1 MRKNKQRSPTGP
13 KPPSEGILDSFTEAQ
28 LDDWTRGGDL
38 LQKLA
43 DKIYFELEALR
54 AAKYDALC
62 DALRS
67 SPGVS
72 LDVNGWSRVTDYCWS
87 LSPLSPAGSVK
98 GVGGRFNIGEM
109 LDRARG
115 QAFPCLYIAQ
125 SVETAYAE
133 YFGESLSTQMGP
145 LTLGELA
152 LRRESSFTTF
162 LLNGR
167 LERVLDLR
175 EETSLKSFADIIR
188 HFSISSST
196 KAAFRSAGLPQR
208 QIIRS
213 AKQLRSR
220 LLMEP
225 KSWRQEPSLFG
236 IPSPGQIFGR
246 FARDADWEAIL
257 YPSRRGTGLCLAI
270 FTENFRASTSLIEVV
285 GAKPTGATHT
295 ILDKDHLS

>member
-1 MRKNKQRSPTGP
+1 MKKNKQR
-13 KPPSEGILDSFTEAQ
+13 PPNPPRPPGDGFLDSFTEAQ

-38 LQKLA
+38 LQRLA
-43 DKIYFELEALR
+43 DKVYFELELLR
-54 AAKYDALC
+54 AANYEALC

-72 LDVNGWSRVTDYCWS
+72 VDVSGWSRVTDWRWS
-87 LSPLSPAGSVK
+87 LSPLSPVGSIK
-98 GVGGRFNIGEM
+98 GIGGRFNIGDK

-133 YFGESLSTQMGP
+133 YFGEALSSRMGP

-175 EETSLKSFADIIR
+175 EDTSLNPFTDIIR
-188 HFSISSST
+188 RFNLSSLT

-208 QIIRS
+208 EIIRS
-213 AKQLRSR
+213 TKNLRRR

-225 KSWRQEPSLFG
+225 KAWRQEPTVFG
-236 IPSPGQIFGR
+236 IPVASQIFGR

-257 YPSRRGTGLCLAI
+257 YPSQRGSGLCLAI
-270 FTENFRASTSLIEVV
+270 FTENFRASSSLVEVV
-285 GAKPTGATHT
+285 GTIPNGASHT
-295 ILDKDHLS
+295 ILDKDHLG